1 MNRGLS
7 GMSLHDQD
15 RPGSRSEQLER
26 VLVTGGGGLI
36 GSHLT
41 ERLLAAGHEVLVVDN
56 FSTSARTNL
65 DRVAGHPRL
74 QILERDVVDPLP
86 AAVGVEVDQI
96 YHLACPA
103 SPVHYQRSPV
113 QTMKTCVKGSITMLE
128 LASRTGASILLSS
141 TSEVYGDPAVHP
153 QDEGYWG
160 NVNPIGERSCYDE
173 GKRCAEALFFSYRR
187 EHDVAIK
194 VARIFN
200 TYGPNLQPD
209 DGRVISSFIVRA
221 LRGEP
226 LPVFGDGSQ
235 TRSFCYVDDLVDGL
249 VSLMNTPHEVT
260 GPINLGNP
268 DEHTML
274 ELAKLVAEIVGSD
287 AGVEHHPL
295 PQDDPKRRRPAI
307 DQAKAVLGWQP
318 STALA
323 DGLAATVARF
333 RARAC

>member
-1 MNRGLS
+1 
-7 GMSLHDQD
+7 MSVRDQD
-15 RPGSRSEQLER
+15 RPGVGASQPGG
-26 VLVTGGGGLI
+26 VLVTGGAGLI

-41 ERLLAAGHEVLVVDN
+41 ERLLAAGHEVLVVDD
-56 FSTSARTNL
+56 FSTSSRTNL
-65 DRVAGHPRL
+65 DQVKDHPRL
-74 QILERDVVDPLP
+74 RVVEHDVATPLP
-86 AAVGVEVDQI
+86 AGVGVGIDQI

-113 QTMKTCVKGSITMLE
+113 QTMKTCVQGSINLLE
-128 LASRTGASILLSS
+128 LARQTGASILLSS

-153 QDEGYWG
+153 QVETYWG
-160 NVNPIGERSCYDE
+160 NVNPIGTRSCYDE
-173 GKRCAEALFFSYRR
+173 GKRCAEALFFSYHR

-221 LRGEP
+221 LDGGP

-249 VSLMNTPHEVT
+249 VRLMNTPREVT
-260 GPINLGNP
+260 GPVNLGNP
-268 DEHTML
+268 DEHSML
-274 ELAKLVAEIVGSD
+274 ELAKLVIEIVGSN

-295 PQDDPKRRRPAI
+295 PQDDPRRRRPAI
-307 DQAKAVLGWQP
+307 DRARDVLGWEP
-318 STALA
+318 STSLP
-323 DGLAATVARF
+323 DGLEATVARF
-333 RARAC
+333 RARAS